1 MIAPSPN
8 PAELLVLVVSQDA
21 AERARWTKRVGSLGY
36 PTHGASSDAEARVAI
51 ADRNVGLLLAHCD
64 QLSSA
69 DELLASA
76 RGVGSDVPIVL
87 LLPRLGLDDCARAI
101 VWGAREALDD
111 GCTDAELGHA
121 LLKASTDFESTTSVA
136 GAAQPPF
143 GQSKAMK
150 HLVDQLQRAASGQA
164 TVLLRGESGTGKE
177 LVARALHAQ
186 SPRASGPFVK
196 VHCAALPDT
205 LLESELFGYE
215 RGAFTGAVSRK
226 PGRVELAEGGTLF
239 LDEIGDITPAFQVK
253 LLRLLQEREYE
264 ALGGRHTLR
273 ANVRFVAA
281 THRVL
286 DEMVKTGEFREDLFY
301 RLNVVTLWL
310 PPLRARRD
318 DIAPLAIRFCRE
330 FALANGKADVRL
342 SEEALRRLTRE
353 RWPGNVRQLQNFLEK
368 LVVLTDQSLI
378 TAEDIELELSARGTS
393 FATEQ
398 SQHTGARGLGV
409 ESAPSEHGAPRT
421 LSEEVRLAERKALV
435 RALRSTQGNRTLA
448 ARVLGVSRATLY
460 KKLDEHGLS

>member
-1 MIAPSPN
+1 
-8 PAELLVLVVSQDA
+8 LVLVVSRDR
-21 AERARWTKRVGSLGY
+21 AELARWTDRVRGLGY
-36 PTHGASSDAEARVAI
+36 PTHGVSSDAEARLAVAE
-51 ADRNVGLLLAHCD
+51 RNVGLMLAHCD
-64 QLSSA
+64 RLATAGELLSSTR
-69 DELLASA
+69 S
-76 RGVGSDVPIVL
+76 VGRDVPVL
-87 LLPRLGLDDCARAI
+87 LLLPALGVQDCARAI
-101 VWGAREALDD
+101 SLGAREALDD
-111 GCTDAELGHA
+111 ACTDAELGHA
-121 LLKASTDFESTTSVA
+121 LLKASTDLESVA
-136 GAAQPPF
+136 TGEAGPGRAPF

-150 HLVDQLQRAASGQA
+150 HLLEQLHRAASGQA

-177 LVARALHAQ
+177 LIARALHAQ

-264 ALGGRHTLR
+264 ALGGRQTLR

-286 DEMVKTGEFREDLFY
+286 DEMVKLGEFREDLFY

-318 DIAPLAIRFCRE
+318 DIAPLATRFCRE
-330 FALANGKADVRL
+330 FAIANGKPDVQL

-378 TAEDIELELSARGTS
+378 TAEDIDLELSARGTS

-398 SQHTGARGLGV
+398 SQQTASRGRGV